1 MITYRLDTFLRD
13 QLFSVGVPTLDTI
26 SLEGASKRFTIS
38 RRRVSGLKERL
49 IGTLHGL
56 GEAREEFWA
65 LRGVSLKVSAGETI
79 GVIGP
84 NGAGKS
90 TLLQLVAG
98 ILIPDEGWVLVNGR
112 VTSLLELG
120 AGFSPDLT
128 GRENIFLNASL
139 HGVPGAV
146 VSRKFDDIVSFAE
159 LERFI
164 DSPVRNY
171 SSGMYMRLGFAVAV
185 HLDPEIIL
193 VDEAFAV
200 GDENFQRKCLRKLR
214 DFQKRGVTIVLVSHD
229 LHLVEQLCQRACL
242 LEQGSV
248 VSTGHP
254 SEVIAHYHELAGAG
268 VGIPGAR
275 RWGTG
280 EIEILGIEFL
290 SARGEV
296 TSTVRTRDA
305 FTLRVHY
312 RAKARVERPVFGL
325 AFHEEHGAHLSGPNT
340 KMSGFPIPSVAG
352 EGALEYRIEHLPFL
366 PGRYIVSAT
375 AYDEDLITAYDHRD
389 RFAAF
394 TVLEGGTSERFGMM
408 ELPAS
413 WTFAG
418 GTREG

>member
-1 MITYRLDTFLRD
+1 M
-13 QLFSVGVPTLDTI
+13 PTPDTI

-38 RRRVSGLKERL
+38 LRKVSGLKERL
-49 IGTLHGL
+49 IGTLHGP
-56 GEAREEFWA
+56 GDSREEIWA
-65 LRGVSLKVSAGETI
+65 LRGVSLDVSAGETV

-90 TLLQLVAG
+90 TLLQLIAG
-98 ILIPDEGWVLVNGR
+98 ILVPDEGRVLVNGR

-128 GRENIFLNASL
+128 GRENIYLNASL
-139 HGVPGAV
+139 HGVPRAV
-146 VSRKFDDIVSFAE
+146 VSGKFDDIVAFAE

-185 HLDPEIIL
+185 HLDPEIVL

-200 GDENFQRKCLRKLR
+200 GDENFQRKCLRRLR

-229 LHLVEQLCQRACL
+229 LHLVEQLCQQACL
-242 LEQGSV
+242 LQQGSV
-248 VSTGHP
+248 VSTGP
-254 SEVIAHYHELAGAG
+254 PAEVIAEYHELAGAG
-268 VGIPGAR
+268 IGLPGAR

-280 EIEILGIEFL
+280 EIEILGLEFL
-290 SARGEV
+290 SAQGEA
-296 TSTVRTRDA
+296 TSTARTRDA
-305 FTLRVHY
+305 FTVRVRY
-312 RAKARVERPVFGL
+312 RAKGRVERPVFGL
-325 AFHEEHGAHLSGPNT
+325 AFHGEHGAHLSGPNT

-352 EGALEYRIEHLPFL
+352 EGSLDYRIDHLPFL

-418 GTREG
+418 GAGGG

>member
-1 MITYRLDTFLRD
+1 
-13 QLFSVGVPTLDTI
+13 VPTSDTI
-26 SLEGASKRFTIS
+26 SLERASKRFTIS
-38 RRRVSGLKERL
+38 LRKVSGLKERL
-49 IGTLHGL
+49 IGALHGL
-56 GEAREEFWA
+56 GESREQFWA
-65 LRGVSLKVSAGETI
+65 LRGVSLSVSAGETL

-90 TLLQLVAG
+90 TLLQLIAG
-98 ILIPDEGWVLVNGR
+98 ILVPDEGRVVVNGR

-139 HGVPGAV
+139 HGVPRAV
-146 VSRKFDDIVSFAE
+146 VSRKFDDIVAFAE

-185 HLDPEIIL
+185 HLDPEIVL

-200 GDENFQRKCLRKLR
+200 GDENFQRKCLRRLR

-248 VSTGHP
+248 VSTGQP
-254 SEVIAHYHELAGAG
+254 SEVIAEYHELAGAG
-268 VGIPGAR
+268 MGIPGAR

-280 EIEILGIEFL
+280 EIEILGLEFL
-290 SARGEV
+290 SARGES
-296 TSTVRTRDA
+296 TSTARTRDA
-305 FTLRVHY
+305 FTVRVRY

-325 AFHEEHGAHLSGPNT
+325 AFHGEHGAHLSGPNT

-352 EGALEYRIEHLPFL
+352 EGTLDYRIEHLPFL

-408 ELPAS
+408 ELPAN

-418 GTREG
+418 GAGEG